1 MKASNVVTSLDFG
14 EPSPDTTLPARLGFA
29 SRVPHL
35 IQISAIGFVAAPHAM
50 QKLLPE
56 VGLAP
61 QPIQISGV
69 PINSFPQFLQN
80 ISTPFGSFINGR
92 QSKMLY
98 GHNQN
103 R

>member
-14 EPSPDTTLPARLGFA
+14 ESSPDTALAVRLAFA
-29 SRVPHL
+29 SLVPHL

-61 QPIQISGV
+61 QPIQISGL

-80 ISTPFGSFINGR
+80 IFPPLVRFNKLLSEKLP
-92 QSKMLY
+92 
-98 GHNQN
+98 GHN
-103 R
+103 